1 MSEQLEKLEEMAE
14 DEDNFMGIRLQY
26 LIPILENYEKQIN
39 ELIKKV
45 KQLEQ
50 VQTYYPLE
58 YSGINETGGV
68 DNIKIGGTD

>member
-1 MSEQLEKLEEMAE
+1 MNANLE
-14 DEDNFMGIRLQY
+14 
-26 LIPILENYEKQIN
+26 
-39 ELIKKV
+39 ELIKKNKKISRQLTVLNNEV
-45 KQLEQ
+45 KELKVRVRQLEQ